1 MALLDDLTAERLVW
15 VAAQTTIL
23 TSAQSYTIAGRSLTR
38 ADLKFVAEKVAEL
51 DARIARISQGR
62 VTSPVHMTL
71 RTG

>member
-1 MALLDDLTAERLVW
+1 MALLDDLQAERLVW
-15 VAAQTTIL
+15 IAAQSQIL

-38 ADLKFVAEKVAEL
+38 ADLKTISEKIAEL

-62 VTSPVHMTL
+62 ITSPVHMTL